1 MGLEMADRYF
11 PALMTVMFA
20 GHTPSDA
27 VYLSELTSDLNDQGE
42 DAPRSCGES
51 AAHRNF
57 PMENPAERLGR
68 CHQHPTLRVRKIPT
82 RKSEEIVRAE

>member
-27 VYLSELTSDLNDQGE
+27 VYLSGLGSKLGGGE
-42 DAPRSCGES
+42 EETLSGLQEPIALSSG
-51 AAHRNF
+51 
-57 PMENPAERLGR
+57 
-68 CHQHPTLRVRKIPT
+68 PTGHGDEKPN
-82 RKSEEIVRAE
+82 